1 MLKIDNKELKVIKQ
15 DIWVNNCTVNWV
27 KGYEISVQLK
37 FLNNKELGYLNLSA
51 GFRESEDIKG
61 FLNYEYKDI
70 PYSGIDS
77 EISFFEIYDTFKF
90 LDTEIESEITLK
102 LEGISDDDK
111 VKANIALNDKLIKIE
126 YEGYLN
132 RNHRNI
138 DK

>member
-15 DIWVNNCTVNWV
+15 DIWVNKCTVNWV

-51 GFRESEDIKG
+51 GFLENEDIKG

-111 VKANIALNDKLIKIE
+111 VKANINLNDELIKIE

-138 DK
+138 GK